1 MNALT
6 IKKAGIHYTP
16 PALARFLA
24 QEIVKVLDPS
34 IAKLKILDPAC
45 GDGSLLSAIKDEV
58 PSRRVSKIHGLDTS
72 FEAIQS
78 CRSRLPKSKTVLGQ
92 EDFLAQTKTDN
103 KFDVVIANPPF
114 VRTQVL
120 GGKRAQELSEQF
132 GLSGRVDLYHAFA
145 AQIANALKPSGV
157 MGLITSNRFLTTK
170 SGLSMRRL
178 LREKFSIESVFDLGD
193 TRLFG
198 AAVLPAIVI
207 ATRNSESRSTK
218 SSFTRVY
225 ANSSA
230 TKPPAKQEVEALLD
244 WIGQKSSG
252 SAKAHPKFKVER
264 GFLDFSGQADSAWAL
279 SNLKSRAWLKKI
291 HSHQVHKFGDLAEI
305 KVGIKTTAD
314 AVFIGDDW
322 KSLKGRSPESK
333 LLQPLITHH
342 CAKRWAIAGNDS
354 PQDSTHQPLKQV
366 LYPYDMAASKR
377 TVVGLGRYP
386 RTQKYL
392 QSHRQR
398 LQGRKYVVDSGRKW
412 FEIWVP
418 HQPAD
423 WAKPKIVWPDISEEP
438 KFFLDSSGAIVN
450 GDCYWIK
457 LRKDVDADW
466 LYMMLAVANSK
477 IATTFY
483 DTVFHNKLY
492 ANRRRFMTQYVKDF
506 PLPDLNSKIGK
517 QIVSWAKKQ
526 VEKPTPSRELK
537 LETLVQRAFGFE

>member
-6 IKKAGIHYTP
+6 IKKDGIHYTP
-16 PALARFLA
+16 PVLAQFLAR
-24 QEIVKVLDPS
+24 EIVKALEPTS
-34 IAKLKILDPAC
+34 RSLKILDPAC
-45 GDGSLLSAIKDEV
+45 GDGSLLSAIKTEL
-58 PSRRVSKIHGLDTS
+58 PAGRISKLVGLDTS
-72 FEAIQS
+72 SVAINA
-78 CRSRLPKSKTVLGQ
+78 CRSRLAKSKTRLQ
-92 EDFLAQTKTDN
+92 QINFLDQGATENQ
-103 KFDVVIANPPF
+103 FDLVIANPPF

-120 GGKRAQELSEQF
+120 GGKRAQELSEKF

-145 AQIANALKPSGV
+145 VQIAKALKPGGV

-178 LREKFSIESVFDLGD
+178 LREQFSIESVFDLGD
-193 TRLFG
+193 TRMFG

-207 ATRNSESRSTK
+207 ATRNSESRAAK

-225 ANSSA
+225 ANS
-230 TKPPAKQEVEALLD
+230 TKTNPPADQEVEALLD
-244 WIGQKSSG
+244 WIGQKNSD
-252 SAKAHPKFKVER
+252 SAKAHPKFKIER
-264 GFLDFSGQADSAWAL
+264 GFLNFSGQTDSAWAL
-279 SNLKSRAWLKKI
+279 SNSKSKAWLKKI
-291 HSHQVHKFGDLAEI
+291 RLHQVHRFGDLAEI

-342 CAKRWAIAGNDS
+342 CAKRWAIEDSDS
-354 PQDSTHQPLKQV
+354 PGDSIQQPLKQV
-366 LYPYDMAASKR
+366 LYPYDMTASKR
-377 TVVGLGRYP
+377 TVIGLKRYP
-386 RTQKYL
+386 KTQKYL

-398 LQGRKYVVDSGRKW
+398 LEGRKYVVDSGRKW

-457 LRKDVDADW
+457 LRKDVDPDW

-492 ANRRRFMTQYVKDF
+492 ANRRRFMTQYVKEF

-517 QIVSWAKKQ
+517 QIVRWAKKQ